1 MHNEALKGI
10 KIADFSWVWAGPY
23 CSLLLSFMG
32 AEVVKIESKK
42 RIDQTREGSIT
53 LGEDYEGYDASP
65 IFNNAN
71 LNKKSITLDLKSP
84 EAIELAKKIV
94 AESDIV
100 LENMRPGVMD
110 KLGLGYQDLAAVKPD
125 IIMVSCSGFGAV
137 GPYGNYAG
145 YAPIFAA
152 FGGLAHLTGYEDGEP
167 NTMSGVMDLRVG
179 TMAASAMISAL
190 IYRKKTGE
198 GQYIDLSSSE
208 CVSSLVGAEL
218 LEYPMNQHSPRR
230 CGNQDEIMA
239 PHNVYRCASDDKWIS
254 IAVANDEEWNALCSV
269 MGNPEWA
276 KKEAYTDQAGR
287 WTNQKEIDAQLAEW
301 TIQFTDYDLMNKLQA
316 VGAAAMP
323 SFCAEQILSD
333 PHVKAREKL
342 LEIEHPAMGKKW
354 VLSPP
359 WKMSETP
366 ARIYKAAP
374 LLGADN
380 ETVFEEWAGLTKE
393 EIAAYIAD
401 EIIY

>member
-1 MHNEALKGI
+1 MHNDALKGI

-32 AEVVKIESKK
+32 ADVVKIESKK
-42 RIDQTREGSIT
+42 RIDQTREGSMT
-53 LGEDYEGYDASP
+53 MGEDYEGYDASP

-71 LNKKSITLDLKSP
+71 LNKKSITLDLKRP

-125 IIMVSCSGFGAV
+125 IIMVSCSGFGAE
-137 GPYGNYAG
+137 GPYGHYAG

-179 TMAASAMISAL
+179 TMAASAIISAL

-208 CVSSLVGAEL
+208 CVSSLIGAEL

-239 PHNVYRCASDDKWIS
+239 PHNVYRCAGDDKWIS
-254 IAVANDEEWNALCSV
+254 IAVANDEEWDALCSV

-276 KKEAYTDQAGR
+276 KKEAYADQAGR
-287 WTNQKEIDAQLAEW
+287 WTNQKEIDALLAEW

-316 VGAAAMP
+316 AGVAAMP
-323 SFCAEQILSD
+323 SFCAEEILSD
-333 PHVKAREKL
+333 HHVKAREKL
-342 LEIEHPAMGKKW
+342 LEVEHPAMGKKW
-354 VLSPP
+354 VISPP

-380 ETVFEEWAGLTKE
+380 EMVFEEWAGLTKE

>member
-239 PHNVYRCASDDKWIS
+239 PHNVYRCAGDDKWIS
-254 IAVANDEEWNALCSV
+254 IAVANDEEWNALCGV

-316 VGAAAMP
+316 VGVAAMP

>member
-32 AEVVKIESKK
+32 ADVVKIESKK
-42 RIDQTREGSIT
+42 RIDQTREGSMT
-53 LGEDYEGYDASP
+53 MGEDYEGYDASP

-71 LNKKSITLDLKSP
+71 LNKKSITLDLKNP

-94 AESDIV
+94 AESDVV

-125 IIMVSCSGFGAV
+125 IIMVSCSGFGAE
-137 GPYGNYAG
+137 GPYGHYAG

-179 TMAASAMISAL
+179 TMAATAILSAL
-190 IYRKKTGE
+190 IYHKKTGE

-208 CVSSLVGAEL
+208 CVSSLIGAEL
-218 LEYPMNQHSPRR
+218 LEYSMNQHSPRR

-239 PHNVYRCASDDKWIS
+239 PHNVYRCAGDDKWIS
-254 IAVANDEEWNALCSV
+254 IAVANDEEWDALCCV
-269 MGNPEWA
+269 MGNPEWTM
-276 KKEAYTDQAGR
+276 KEAYADQAGR
-287 WTNQKEIDAQLAEW
+287 WTNQKEIDALLAEW
-301 TIQFTDYDLMNKLQA
+301 TIHFTDYDLMNKLQA
-316 VGAAAMP
+316 AGVAAMP
-323 SFCAEQILSD
+323 SFCAEEILSD

-342 LEIEHPAMGKKW
+342 LEVEHPAMGRKW
-354 VLSPP
+354 VISPP

-380 ETVFEEWAGLTKE
+380 ETVFEEWAGLSKE
-393 EIAAYIAD
+393 EIAAYITD
-401 EIIY
+401 EVIY

>member
-239 PHNVYRCASDDKWIS
+239 PHNVYRCAGDDKWIS

-287 WTNQKEIDAQLAEW
+287 WTNQKEIDAQLADW

-316 VGAAAMP
+316 AGVAAMP

>member
-239 PHNVYRCASDDKWIS
+239 PHNVYRCAGDDKWIS

-316 VGAAAMP
+316 AGVAAMP

-342 LEIEHPAMGKKW
+342 MEIEHPAMGKKW

>member
-239 PHNVYRCASDDKWIS
+239 PHNVYRCAGDDKWIS

-316 VGAAAMP
+316 AGVAAMP